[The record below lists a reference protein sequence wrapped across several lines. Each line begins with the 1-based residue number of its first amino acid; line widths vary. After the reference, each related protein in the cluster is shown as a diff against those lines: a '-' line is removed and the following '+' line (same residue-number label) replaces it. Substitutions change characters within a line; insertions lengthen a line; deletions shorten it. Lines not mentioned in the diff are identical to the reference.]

1 MTQELIL
8 GVLLTGLVG
17 LIWVMTV
24 AILADD
30 RHTAKS
36 HESGGSSGHRDDT
49 QRHDDGLKQHTIA
62 A

>member
-8 GVLLTGLVG
+8 AVLLTGLVG

-24 AILADD
+24 AVRAGDHQTGKNLG
-30 RHTAKS
+30 T
-36 HESGGSSGHRDDT
+36 SSGQRDAAQQDSGMK
-49 QRHDDGLKQHTIA
+49 RRTIA

>member
-8 GVLLTGLVG
+8 AVLLTGLVG

-24 AILADD
+24 AILAGDQQTGKN
-30 RHTAKS
+30 HGT
-36 HESGGSSGHRDDT
+36 SSGQRDAA
-49 QRHDDGLKQHTIA
+49 QENRGMKRRTIA

>member
-24 AILADD
+24 AILTDD
-30 RHTAKS
+30 HPRAKS
-36 HESGGSSGHRDDT
+36 HEPGTSSGHRDEAQHQDG
-49 QRHDDGLKQHTIA
+49 GLKHHTIA

>member
-17 LIWVMTV
+17 LVWVMTLS
-24 AILADD
+24 IMDD
-30 RHTAKS
+30 DHQPAKRHEPGTSA
-36 HESGGSSGHRDDT
+36 GHRDDT
-49 QRHDDGLKQHTIA
+49 QSHDDGLKQHTIA

>member
-8 GVLLTGLVG
+8 VVLLSGLVG

-24 AILADD
+24 SILAGD
-30 RHTAKS
+30 HQAAKS
-36 HESGGSSGHRDDT
+36 HETSSGHRDDA
-49 QRHDDGLKQHTIA
+49 QHQDHGLKRHTIA

>member
-8 GVLLTGLVG
+8 AVLLTGLVG

-24 AILADD
+24 AILAGD
-30 RHTAKS
+30 HQGAKS
-36 HESGGSSGHRDDT
+36 HETSSGQRDAAQQDSGMK
-49 QRHDDGLKQHTIA
+49 RRTIA

>member
-8 GVLLTGLVG
+8 VVLLSGLVG

-24 AILADD
+24 SIVSGD
-30 RHTAKS
+30 RHAAQGHDSTS
-36 HESGGSSGHRDDT
+36 DHRDDA
-49 QRHDDGLKQHTIA
+49 QHQDRALKHTIA